1 MERLYTLH
9 TYEGETVMNYSALI
23 QNRKSTREYSKK
35 KVPASILDEMM
46 AYYQKD
52 CHRLLPGLKTELLLF
67 GTEAQKALE
76 GAAGYRE
83 FLIGAPQYMIL
94 LSDPD
99 PLVYENAGFIMED
112 MILKA
117 ADLDLGSCWLT
128 FTDSEQVKRAL
139 NISSDMIVAAIAAF
153 GYAQKSTKR
162 LRLNIFSMSNV
173 DIKAKRQY
181 FAPKKG
187 IYDMVFMDSWGE
199 DYGLDEYIGFY
210 DDMLWEGFYAAV
222 QSPSYLNRQPYGF
235 VLHDHQVTLV
245 RQDDPYTTVIDGRL
259 GLGVVML
266 HFTAVVSN
274 WTGKVDWTMGEN
286 SAAPEIPADCHVVA
300 SCRI

>member
-1 MERLYTLH
+1 
-9 TYEGETVMNYSALI
+9 MNYSALI

-35 KVPASILDEMM
+35 KVSPPLLDEMM
-46 AYYQKD
+46 SFYRRD
-52 CHRLLPGLKTELLLF
+52 CHRLLPELNTELHLF
-67 GTEAQKALE
+67 GAEAQKALE
-76 GAAGYRE
+76 GAAGYQD
-83 FLIGAPQYMIL
+83 FLVGAPQYMIL

-99 PLVYENAGFIMED
+99 PFACENAGFIMED
-112 MILKA
+112 LILKA

-128 FTDSEQVKRAL
+128 FTDSEKVKRAL
-139 NISSDMIVAAIAAF
+139 NISSNMNVAAIAAF

-187 IYDMVFMDSWGE
+187 IHDMVFMDAWGE

-210 DDMLWEGFYAAV
+210 DDMLWEGFYAAAL
-222 QSPSYLNRQPYGF
+222 SPSYLNRQPYGF
-235 VLHDHQVTLV
+235 VLHNLQITLV
-245 RQDDPYTTVIDGRL
+245 RQDDPYTTIIDGKL
-259 GLGVVML
+259 GLGVVLL

-274 WTGKVDWTMGEN
+274 WTGKVEWTLGEN
-286 SAAPEIPADCHVVA
+286 SAAPAIPADCHVAA